1 MNVLAIDPGAD
12 SCACVTFE
20 HDRVVCAEFA
30 LPPAWDP
37 VGPSIVVVERMQA
50 DERTRH
56 VDVRHVLACQ
66 WNAALCAGYLAG
78 RTGAAVQWYT
88 PTEWKGSE
96 PKPMQH
102 ARLFGVNADL
112 TGEPAVLSVEEQRVL
127 GGGATALAIAAA
139 VEKGALKRWH
149 IAGADCYPKPRAGVS
164 YAACD
169 PRVVHNLLDAAA
181 LGCVHL
187 GRLEKR

>member
-20 HDRVVCAEFA
+20 HDRVVRAEFA
-30 LPPAWDP
+30 LPPAWEP
-37 VGPSIVVVERMQA
+37 AGPSIVVVERMQA

-96 PKPMQH
+96 PKPAQH
-102 ARLFGVNADL
+102 ARLWD
-112 TGEPAVLSVEEQRVL
+112 TVLSGDERAVF
-127 GGGATALAIAAA
+127 GGAATRAVIERA
-139 VEKGALKRWH
+139 VEKGALKRWK
-149 IAGADCYPKPRAGVS
+149 IDGASCYPRS
-164 YAACD
+164 FMM
-169 PRVVHNLLDAAA
+169 HNLLDAAA